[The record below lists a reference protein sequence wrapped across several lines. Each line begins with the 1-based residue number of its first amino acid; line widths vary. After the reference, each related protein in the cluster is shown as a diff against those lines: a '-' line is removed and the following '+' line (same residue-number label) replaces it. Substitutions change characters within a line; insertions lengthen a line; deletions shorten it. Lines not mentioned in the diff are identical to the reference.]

1 MKKIYVLITVLSL
14 VFTACTDNTTEHE
27 ELLKIQATDKEGSST
42 SEGESGGN
50 GDNDEG

>member
-27 ELLKIQATDKEGSST
+27 ELLKIHAIDKDDSTTSDSDGSEEDEWEG
-42 SEGESGGN
+42 
-50 GDNDEG
+50 